1 MPRPLVSVRV
11 EGLNALV
18 RDLEAAGV
26 ELEDLKD
33 VFSDIS
39 GRGAR
44 FASSFAPKKTGRL
57 ARSVRGNR
65 AKNKAVISAGS
76 ARAVPWAGPINYG
89 WPARNIA
96 ASSFMQRA
104 DAAVQDY
111 AIKRLDKGINQLIK
125 RRGLQ

>member
-1 MPRPLVSVRV
+1 MTVSVRV

-33 VFSDIS
+33 VFADVAA
-39 GRGAR
+39 RGAR

-65 AKNKAVISAGS
+65 AKNKAVVAAGS
-76 ARAVPWAGPINYG
+76 ARSVPYGGPINYG
-89 WPARNIA
+89 WEARGIA

-104 DAAVQDY
+104 DAVVQDY
-111 AIKRLDKGINQLIK
+111 AIKRLDKGINKLIK
-125 RRGLQ
+125 DKGLQ